1 MNRASYR
8 DSFTLIELLVVV
20 AIIAILAALL
30 LPALRN
36 ARDAARSAQCIS
48 NLRQIGVAG
57 LMYADESGGRFSYR
71 WTQYA
76 TDNPV
81 NQYWTGRL
89 YSYLNLGKFATVSD
103 TDKIKPVFRC
113 PGQPKATNLGG
124 LDTLYGFNSFLGA
137 SWPSDPANP
146 RYFEIPIPLSAV
158 LRPAA
163 TVLFVDAGRDPS
175 DRPYYVPGSPTNQTG
190 YYHRNRANVFFV
202 DGHAA
207 SHKIEELSQSS
218 SAMHTFEPK

>member
-1 MNRASYR
+1 MKRILTR

-30 LPALRN
+30 LPALKS
-36 ARDAARSAQCIS
+36 ARDSAKSAQCMN

-57 LMYADESGGRFSYR
+57 LMYVDESGGKLPSR
-71 WTQYA
+71 WTQYP

-81 NQYWTGRL
+81 MQCWSSRL
-89 YSYLNLGKFATVSD
+89 YPYLNLGSYAWVYDSE
-103 TDKIKPVFRC
+103 KIRPVFRC
-113 PGQPKATNLGG
+113 PSQPRTTNLGG
-124 LDTLYGFNSFLGA
+124 SIDTLYGFNGFLGA
-137 SWPSDPANP
+137 SWPN
-146 RYFEIPIPLSAV
+146 EPIAV
-158 LRPAA
+158 SSVGRPAA
-163 TVLFVDAGRDPS
+163 TVLFVDAGRDPA

-207 SHKIEELSQSS
+207 SYKIEELAQSS
-218 SAMHTFEPK
+218 SSMMTFEPK